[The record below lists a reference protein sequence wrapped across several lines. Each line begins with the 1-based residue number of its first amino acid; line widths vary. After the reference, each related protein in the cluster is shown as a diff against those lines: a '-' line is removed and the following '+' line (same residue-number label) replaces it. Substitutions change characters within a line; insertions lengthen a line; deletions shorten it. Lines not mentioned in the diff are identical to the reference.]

1 MGKYDTY
8 VTSWRA
14 RLNKENRELE
24 DRRVR
29 AFGKAKECAEV
40 LKKEFGAKRV
50 ILYGSALHP
59 DTSTRH
65 SDIDLAV
72 EGVKDSEIFYAGARV
87 EAVAEDIFVDLTPLE
102 DAKPYILKSIEEEGI
117 IL

>member
-8 VTSWRA
+8 VDAWRD
-14 RLNKENRELE
+14 RLNKEKAELE
-24 DRRVR
+24 GRHVHALR
-29 AFGKAKECAEV
+29 KAKECAEV

-50 ILYGSALHP
+50 ILYGSVLHP
-59 DTSTRH
+59 DIFTLH

-72 EGVKDSEIFYAGARV
+72 EGIKESEFYYAGARV
-87 EAVAEDIFVDLTPLE
+87 DAIAGDITVDLTPIE
-102 DAKPYILKSIEEEGI
+102 DTKPYILDSIEEEGI

>member
-8 VTSWRA
+8 VDAWRDK
-14 RLNKENRELE
+14 LNNEKADIE

-29 AFGKAKECAEV
+29 ALRKAKDCAEV
-40 LKKEFGAKRV
+40 LKKEFGATRV
-50 ILYGSALHP
+50 ILYGSVLHP
-59 DTSTRH
+59 DIFTLH

-72 EGVKDSEIFYAGARV
+72 EGVKESEFYYAGARV
-87 EAVAEDIFVDLTPLE
+87 DAVAGDIPVDLTPLE
-102 DAKPYILKSIEEEGI
+102 DTKPYILKSIEEEGI